1 MIESISLLAWWLA
14 EGGFVASP
22 PEDLPIAPE
31 AAEVM
36 RLDLRLVEDAIGLAY
51 FVEDDEA
58 ARAMEKAVEQQLAR
72 AREVLAAD
80 ARWQELDRQQDG
92 ILREMFADR
101 LRSSAEIL
109 AEITRFP
116 AGRSEKII
124 AGWLRKIFWEA
135 GVFLERDITRLSQ
148 PERDELCQKLRSRLE
163 PRSFEP
169 WRLRVLLGQL
179 RDREALRLH
188 HLKDERE
195 ADITAFSLDLSRM
208 EGDSYQ
214 AWKRYGE
221 LLQRLRQLSA
231 RHGGDDAEARTLR
244 GFLRGLRYMP
254 TIRQAC
260 QATGLDHRL
269 ITRLFI
275 QESAFVHQRI
285 SHAGAYSLAQFLDI
299 ALKDIWQFRSK
310 IPGAQRLLENI
321 ESYDELRRLVIDD
334 PQWAIR
340 AACVYFRRL
349 RDEAELRLGDV
360 NNENM
365 LAIMSLELFAV
376 RQGLAEQGEIESQ
389 LQAGLLGQERASSP
403 QSFWPG
409 WLLDAGQAIS
419 GWVEGAARQLAA
431 RHLSQELF
439 RQRLDRLYE
448 ALGLAAYNAGMGNL
462 RRTADRVGAAGR
474 LAFPLQINETRA
486 YINEILN
493 GRDYL
498 SAIQQQASPLRD
510 LEYSELVKLTGEV
523 CKHQPEAKNRIALPD
538 SHQSQSTGEPD

>member
-1 MIESISLLAWWLA
+1 MLESISLLAWLLA
-14 EGGFVASP
+14 EAGFVASP
-22 PEDLPIAPE
+22 PEDPPISIQTDE
-31 AAEVM
+31 IM

-51 FVEDDEA
+51 FIEDDGA
-58 ARAMEKAVEQQLAR
+58 ARAMEKAVESQLAR

-80 ARWQELDRQQDG
+80 PRWQELDRQQSG

-109 AEITRFP
+109 AEIGRFP
-116 AGRSEKII
+116 AGRSERII
-124 AGWLRKIFWEA
+124 AGWLRKIFWQA
-135 GVFLERDITRLSQ
+135 GVYLERDITRLSQ
-148 PERDELCQKLRSRLE
+148 PERDELCRKLSSRLE
-163 PRSFEP
+163 PGSFEP
-169 WRLRVLLGQL
+169 WRLRILLWQL

-195 ADITAFSLDLSRM
+195 AEITSFSLDLSRL

-260 QATGLDHRL
+260 QTTGLDHRL

-299 ALKDIWQFRSK
+299 ALKDIWQFRNK
-310 IPGAQRLLENI
+310 IPGAQMLLENI
-321 ESYDELRRLVIDD
+321 QSYDELRRLVIDD
-334 PQWAIR
+334 PRWAIR

-349 RDEAELRLGDV
+349 RDEAELRLGNVD
-360 NNENM
+360 NENM

-376 RQGLAEQGEIESQ
+376 RRGLAEQGELESQ
-389 LQAGLLGQERASSP
+389 LQAGLLGQERSP
-403 QSFWPG
+403 TPPSHWTG
-409 WLLDAGQAIS
+409 WLSDAGQALAA
-419 GWVEGAARQLAA
+419 WVEGAARQLAA

-474 LAFPLQINETRA
+474 LAFPLQIGETRA

-498 SAIQQQASPLRD
+498 GAIQEQASPLRD
-510 LEYSELVKLTGEV
+510 LDYTELARLVGSV
-523 CKHQPEAKNRIALPD
+523 CKRPPEPKNKIALPD
-538 SHQSQSTGEPD
+538 SHQSQSTGDPD